1 MEKKNTG
8 FDRQQ
13 YRKERNQRLVTFETE
28 DINFKLRLYT
38 ACCMKRISFNAWM
51 KQYVEPFLEEV
62 MDEQKVPKNMP
73 QFEEGDDMFELARMH
88 AKSVLAM
95 AKEVTHSVRQRR
107 A

>member
-1 MEKKNTG
+1 MEKKTTG

-13 YRKERNQRLVTFETE
+13 YRKERNQRLVTFEAE
-28 DINFKLRLYT
+28 DIDFKLRLYT
-38 ACCMKRISFNAWM
+38 ACSMKRISFNAWM
-51 KQYVEPFLEEV
+51 KQYIQPFLEEV

-73 QFEEGDDMFELARMH
+73 QYEEGDDMFELARMH

-95 AKEVTHSVRQRR
+95 AKEAAGGKKSR